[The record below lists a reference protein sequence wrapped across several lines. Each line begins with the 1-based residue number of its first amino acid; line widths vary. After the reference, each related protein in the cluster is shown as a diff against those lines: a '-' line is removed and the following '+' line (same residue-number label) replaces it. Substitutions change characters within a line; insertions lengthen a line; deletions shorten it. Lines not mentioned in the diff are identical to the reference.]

1 MASEWST
8 APLDS
13 LVDEILDRRGVTV
26 RKLRSGFVPAGH
38 RVISAK
44 LVKSGR
50 IDLHADEARFV
61 DEATYQKWMRTP
73 LLADDVILTSEAPL
87 GEVAYLGAANDWV
100 LGQRLFAIRT
110 DKRRLH
116 GRFLYY
122 ALQSEPMIHGLQSR
136 ATGTTAQGIRQS
148 ELRRVMVPLPALAE
162 QRRIAH
168 ILGTLDDKIELN
180 RRMNETL
187 EAIARALF
195 KSWFVDF
202 DPVRAKAEGR
212 DPGLRQQLAD
222 LFPDSFEDSELGKI
236 PKGWR
241 VTGLDETATYLN
253 GLALQKHPPNDGSSL
268 PVIKIAQ
275 LRAGHPDGADRASA
289 DIPPAYVVEDGDV
302 LFSWSGSLEVEIWC
316 GGRGALNQ
324 HLFKVTSSRFP
335 KWFYFLWTR
344 HHLADFR
351 GIAAG
356 KATTMG
362 HIQRGHLSAARAL
375 VPPPRLVEAMSAHF
389 EPLLEDLIA
398 GRLQSHTLAA
408 LRDALLPKII
418 AGELRVSD
426 AERSVGSMQ

>member
-1 MASEWST
+1 MASEWASRT
-8 APLDS
+8 IES
-13 LVDEILDRRGVTV
+13 LCVRVTSGGTPRTGVTAYYDGGSIPWV
-26 RKLRSGFVPAGH
+26 TTKEVNFGPVWSTETCITERGMAES
-38 RVISAK
+38 SAK
-44 LVKSGR
+44 LMPADTVIVAMYGR
-50 IDLHADEARFV
+50 GTAGRVAYARVPVATNQACCNLVVEPAEADPRFV
-61 DEATYQKWMRTP
+61 
-73 LLADDVILTSEAPL
+73 
-87 GEVAYLGAANDWV
+87 
-100 LGQRLFAIRT
+100 
-110 DKRRLH
+110 
-116 GRFLYY
+116 YY
-122 ALQSEPMIHGLQSR
+122 ALW
-136 ATGTTAQGIRQS
+136 AAQARLDTLANGSVQQNLSARLIRD
-148 ELRRVMVPLPALAE
+148 LRIGVPSLAE
-162 QRRIAH
+162 QRAIAH

-187 EAIARALF
+187 EAIAQALF

-202 DPVRAKAEGR
+202 NPVRAKAEGR
-212 DPGLRQQLAD
+212 DPGLPQQLAD
-222 LFPDSFEDSELGKI
+222 LFPDSFEDSELGEI

-241 VTGLDETATYLN
+241 VTGLDETAKYLN

>member
-1 MASEWST
+1 MASSDWTTTTLGQVIELKRGYDLPSR
-8 APLDS
+8 
-13 LVDEILDRRGVTV
+13 DRRDGPYPIVSSSGV
-26 RKLRSGFVPAGH
+26 SGCHAEAKAKAPGV
-38 RVISAK
+38 VI
-44 LVKSGR
+44 GR
-50 IDLHADEARFV
+50 YG
-61 DEATYQKWMRTP
+61 T
-73 LLADDVILTSEAPL
+73 L
-87 GEVAYLGAANDWV
+87 GEVHYITQDYWPLNTSLYVRDFKGNDPRFISYFLRSLDFGAYSDKAAVPGLNRND
-100 LGQRLFAIRT
+100 
-110 DKRRLH
+110 LH
-116 GRFLYY
+116 
-122 ALQSEPMIHGLQSR
+122 
-136 ATGTTAQGIRQS
+136 TAVV
-148 ELRRVMVPLPALAE
+148 RVPAVAE
-162 QRRIAH
+162 QRVIAH

-180 RRMNETL
+180 RQMNETL
-187 EAIARALF
+187 ESIARNLF
-195 KSWFVDF
+195 KSWFIDF
-202 DPVRAKAEGR
+202 DPVRAKSDGR
-212 DPGLRQQLAD
+212 DPGLRPHLAD
-222 LFPDSFEDSELGKI
+222 LFPDSFEDSELGEI

-253 GLALQKHPPNDGSSL
+253 GLALQKYPPNDGGSL

-275 LRAGHPDGADRASA
+275 LRAGHTDGADRASV

-324 HLFKVTSSRFP
+324 HLFKLTSGRFP

-344 HHLADFR
+344 HHLPDFR

-389 EPLLEDLIA
+389 DPLLDNLIA
-398 GRLQSHTLAA
+398 RRLQSRTLAA
-408 LRDALLPKII
+408 LRDALLPKLI

>member
-1 MASEWST
+1 M
-8 APLDS
+8 
-13 LVDEILDRRGVTV
+13 
-26 RKLRSGFVPAGH
+26 
-38 RVISAK
+38 
-44 LVKSGR
+44 
-50 IDLHADEARFV
+50 
-61 DEATYQKWMRTP
+61 
-73 LLADDVILTSEAPL
+73 
-87 GEVAYLGAANDWV
+87 
-100 LGQRLFAIRT
+100 
-110 DKRRLH
+110 
-116 GRFLYY
+116 
-122 ALQSEPMIHGLQSR
+122 
-136 ATGTTAQGIRQS
+136 
-148 ELRRVMVPLPALAE
+148 
-162 QRRIAH
+162 
-168 ILGTLDDKIELN
+168 
-180 RRMNETL
+180 
-187 EAIARALF
+187 
-195 KSWFVDF
+195 
-202 DPVRAKAEGR
+202 
-212 DPGLRQQLAD
+212 
-222 LFPDSFEDSELGKI
+222 
-236 PKGWR
+236 
-241 VTGLDETATYLN
+241 DETATYLN